1 MPAQAM
7 TEAAPHPGAASSGA
21 HAAYRASQA
30 LDQRPAAV
38 LAAVHEQLYAALSA
52 AKSAYE
58 ARAFDR
64 LCVQADQASRLL
76 LGLQGAFG
84 ASETKGCEG
93 LTRLYG
99 QIQQAL
105 NRIQH
110 DPRAPLLMAEQLIL
124 LRAMCIELRSRT

>member
-7 TEAAPHPGAASSGA
+7 TEAAPGARAPGSHA

-38 LAAVHEQLYAALSA
+38 LAAVHEQLYAALVA

-58 ARAFDR
+58 ARAYER

-76 LGLQGAFG
+76 LGLQGAF
-84 ASETKGCEG
+84 STSTTKGCEG

-110 DPRAPLLMAEQLIL
+110 DPRAPLLMGEQLIL
-124 LRAMCIELRSRT
+124 LRAMCVELRSRT